1 MNGTGTNIQPGLLG
15 VYHIYANDPE
25 GNRVY
30 LKNSEISVEHLQ
42 QGLNNNLP
50 KGFYK
55 QGFHSQ
61 FISRDLVSGAWQ
73 VCYSLEYL

>member
-1 MNGTGTNIQPGLLG
+1 MNGTGTNIQQGLLG
-15 VYHIYANDPE
+15 VYHIYGNDPE

-30 LKNSEISVEHLQ
+30 LKNSEISGEHLQ
-42 QGLNNNLP
+42 QGLNKDLP

-55 QGFHSQ
+55 DQ
-61 FISRDLVSGAWQ
+61 FISRDLVSGEWQ